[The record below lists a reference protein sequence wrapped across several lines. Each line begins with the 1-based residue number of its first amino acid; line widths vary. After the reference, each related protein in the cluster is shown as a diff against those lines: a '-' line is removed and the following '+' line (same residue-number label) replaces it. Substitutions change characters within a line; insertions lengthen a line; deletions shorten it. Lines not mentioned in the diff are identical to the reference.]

1 MTDVKEKR
9 KIPAYVLVGF
19 LGSGKTTLLGKL
31 IEHYVERDE
40 TPGLIVNEFGTVSID
55 GEMLRQEGMEMTE
68 LSNGCICCTADEDL
82 IPALIMMSGNP
93 KVKVI
98 LLEASGLAD
107 PADMLDELTDPSLWE
122 SVEVGGIISV
132 TDALRFEDLH
142 QKTPLA
148 RRQVEYADAI
158 VLSKCDMVS
167 EKDRTEVIELLRT
180 LNAQARL
187 FISQEGE
194 PVEGVEAVLN
204 YSRQVGITH
213 EVPEDAHHHDHDHDH
228 DHSDHDHAEHEHD
241 HHGHEPR
248 HLSVHTIDFD
258 MDKPLKKEMFEQ
270 FLNNLPKEVYRAKG
284 FIWVDGDERPYVF
297 QHMPGYVRVLPFQ
310 RHRPSIMRAV
320 FIGQNLD
327 REWLTNQLIA
337 CEA

>member
-1 MTDVKEKR
+1 MVEVKEKQ

-31 IEHYVERDE
+31 IEFFIEKQGV

-55 GEMLRQEGMEMTE
+55 GEMVRQEGMEMTE

-132 TDALRFEDLH
+132 ADALRFEDLH
-142 QKTPLA
+142 HKTPLA
-148 RRQVEYADAI
+148 RRQVEYADAL
-158 VLSKCDMVS
+158 VLSKCDMIS
-167 EKDRTEVIELLRT
+167 EKDREEVIALLREF
-180 LNAQARL
+180 NQQARI

-194 PVEGVEAVLN
+194 PLEGVEAVIN
-204 YSRQVGITH
+204 YAQEVGITH

-228 DHSDHDHAEHEHD
+228 DHD
-241 HHGHEPR
+241 HHDHEPR
-248 HLSVHTIDFD
+248 HLSVHTLDFD
-258 MDKPLKKEMFEQ
+258 MNKPLKKEAFEQ
-270 FLNNLPKEVYRAKG
+270 FLNNLPKDVYRAKG
-284 FIWVDGDERPYVF
+284 FIWVEGDERPYVF

-310 RHRPSIMRAV
+310 RHRPAIMRAV

-327 REWLTNQLIA
+327 RDWLSQQLEA
-337 CEA
+337 CHA